1 MTNSQAAVPTEEK
14 AAQTLLVPMECIG
27 LGENYASVAFLSN
40 DAMGLCFVPR
50 AGFLFAQCSS

>member
-27 LGENYASVAFLSN
+27 LGENYASVDFLSN
-40 DAMGLCFVPR
+40 DAMGMCFVER
-50 AGFLFAQCSS
+50 AEFGFEE